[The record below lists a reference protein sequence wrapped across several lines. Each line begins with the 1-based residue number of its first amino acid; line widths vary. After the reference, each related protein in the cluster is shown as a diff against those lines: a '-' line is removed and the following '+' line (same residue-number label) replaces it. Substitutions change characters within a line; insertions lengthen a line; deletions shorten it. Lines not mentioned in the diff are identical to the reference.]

1 MHARRFFALSMLS
14 ALLLGTTVHGLRAE
28 DAYVR
33 KVPLNTYL
41 APLPVPVPAPPG
53 SSLDLRPPRTIDSG
67 EALSGYSSTR
77 EAPAPSIGLSIK
89 PLFEERK

>member
-1 MHARRFFALSMLS
+1 MHARRFVALSMLC
-14 ALLLGTTVHGLRAE
+14 AFVLGATVPSLRAE
-28 DAYVR
+28 DTYVR

-53 SSLDLRPPRTIDSG
+53 SSLDLRPPRPGDSG

-89 PLFEERK
+89 PLFEDRK

>member
-1 MHARRFFALSMLS
+1 MLS
-14 ALLLGTTVHGLRAE
+14 ALVFSSPAYVRAE
-28 DAYVR
+28 DGYVR
-33 KVPLNTYL
+33 KVPLNPYL

-53 SSLDLRPPRTIDSG
+53 SSLDLRPPRPGDSG

-89 PLFEERK
+89 PLFEDRK

>member
-1 MHARRFFALSMLS
+1 MHVRYFVALSTLSVLMLG
-14 ALLLGTTVHGLRAE
+14 ATAYGQRAE
-28 DAYVR
+28 DGYVR

-41 APLPVPVPAPPG
+41 APLPVPVPVPPG
-53 SSLDLRPPRTIDSG
+53 SSLDLRPPRPGDSG

-89 PLFEERK
+89 SPFDDRK

>member
-1 MHARRFFALSMLS
+1 MHARCFVALSMLS
-14 ALLLGTTVHGLRAE
+14 ALMLGTTGLRAE
-28 DAYVR
+28 DGYVR

-41 APLPVPVPAPPG
+41 APVPVPAPPG
-53 SSLDLRPPRTIDSG
+53 SALDLRPPRPGDSG

-89 PLFEERK
+89 PLFEDRK